1 MKALRDSLLVASLAM
16 ATGCASYSTTTLPLQ
31 PGSRTELPTL
41 RFRSGPNLIVDGSF
55 EKPKVTSGS
64 YVTYS
69 NHQKIMKWSVVGKPG
84 NVAVVS
90 DTFQFDGYTFSAACG
105 HQSLD
110 LTGTTNSRTGVQQ
123 SIKTVKG
130 AYYRLS
136 FDVGNVYG
144 SGSIGTTSTVLVF
157 VDGKRV
163 LKARN
168 TEGNGLMQIA
178 WESFSTN
185 FTATSSR
192 TRIKFINGDPVG
204 DGVNGLDC
212 VTATQT

>member
-31 PGSRTELPTL
+31 SGSRAEVPTL
-41 RFRSGPNLIVDGSF
+41 RFTSGLNLIVDGSF
-55 EKPKVTSGS
+55 EKPKVPSGS

-69 NHQKIMKWSVVGKPG
+69 NRQKIIKWSVVGKPG
-84 NVAVVS
+84 NVAIVS
-90 DTFQFDGYTFSAACG
+90 DTFQFNGYTFSAACG

-123 SIKTVKG
+123 SIKTATG
-130 AYYRLS
+130 AVYRLS
-136 FDVGNVYG
+136 FDVGNAYG
-144 SGSIGTTSTVLVF
+144 SGSIGTTSTVLAF
-157 VDGKRV
+157 VAGKEV

-168 TEGNGLMQIA
+168 TKGKGLMHIA

-185 FTATSSR
+185 FTATSSL
-192 TRIKFINGDPVG
+192 TRIKFINGDPV
-204 DGVNGLDC
+204 DDAVNGLDC
-212 VTATQT
+212 VAVTQT